1 MDRRRGGRGARV
13 QGRRVREDGYVIR
26 GLGIM
31 GAKIGGGRVRAKEGE
46 DAGRGQGEE
55 GEGPG

>member
-1 MDRRRGGRGARV
+1 M
-13 QGRRVREDGYVIR
+13 QGRRAREDGYVIR

-55 GEGPG
+55 GEGPGVRVLTM